1 MDFSEAFSPTRAI
14 SHGIE
19 GLKRQPVGVLL
30 GGFLMMITQGGG
42 GGGGNFAP
50 PMEDGQSPEMT
61 AAFAAIAL
69 VVFVVVAVLG
79 VVFWL
84 ARSFLHTGWIRMH
97 RDLVVGGQAEVGTLF
112 SGKDAFGRMALWK
125 LLKGV
130 IVMGTMLAAVIP
142 GGLVMLLAMVESVG
156 EVALV
161 LGGVLMVLTVVPVA
175 VYVGLGLSLGEFA
188 VALEEAR
195 PMEAL
200 ERSWDLA
207 NGNRWTLLGFYI
219 VTSMFAF
226 VGFLACCIGVFVTRA
241 IADVGTTE
249 SYLLATR
256 DDTDS
261 FAFVRMDRGEILPPP
276 T

>member
-50 PMEDGQSPEMT
+50 PMDEGQDPEMT
-61 AAFAAIAL
+61 AAFAAIAV
-69 VVFVVVAVLG
+69 VVFLVVAVLG
-79 VVFWL
+79 VLFWL
-84 ARSFLHTGWIRMH
+84 ARSFLHTGWIRLH
-97 RDLVVGGQAEVGTLF
+97 RDLVVDGRAEVGLLF

-130 IVMGTMLAAVIP
+130 IVMGTMLAALIP
-142 GGLVMLLAMVESVG
+142 GGLAMLLYNVEG
-156 EVALV
+156 IGTAAFAIGAGLMALVAL
-161 LGGVLMVLTVVPVA
+161 PVA
-175 VYVGLGLSLGEFA
+175 IYVGLGLSLGEFA
-188 VALEEAR
+188 VALEGAR

-200 ERSWDLA
+200 ERTWDLA

-219 VTSMFAF
+219 VTALFAF
-226 VGFLACCIGVFVTRA
+226 VGFFACCIGVFVTRA

-249 SYLLATR
+249 AYLLATR
-256 DDTDS
+256 DDGET
-261 FAFVRMDRGEILPPP
+261 FAFMRMDRGEVLPAP